1 MMYKFIT
8 IIAFTFFLNIDS
20 LACINGESKELKDG
34 TLLYEDDILII
45 PRGHSLNSN
54 EKLSNALERIDSL
67 YRKTNNIEYLSDI
80 GVVYIYLKQYGKA
93 IKLYLDIEKL
103 SPNRYSTASNIGTAY
118 ELNGQNEEALKWIQ
132 KALKIDP
139 NSHQGSEWIHLNIL
153 KAKIGGERFY
163 NSKFLLNIN
172 FGNDSIPKSKHDN
185 EKFNKLLDLLQSQLY
200 FQLNERLTFVKPKDK
215 IVAQLMFDFGN
226 ILFLQNSYS
235 NAVET
240 YKKAIE
246 YGYSGELIEKRIKK
260 SQSLIKVIEIE
271 YVDIRG
277 KNRQK
282 IQFNIFMGV
291 LLFLIIILVVVA
303 ISRKRNKS

>member
-1 MMYKFIT
+1 MYKFIT
-8 IIAFTFFLNIDS
+8 IIAFAFFLNIDS

-54 EKLSNALERIDSL
+54 EELSKALKRLDSL

-80 GVVYIYLKQYGKA
+80 GVVYIYLKQYDKA
-93 IKLYLDIEKL
+93 IELYLDIEKL

-118 ELNGQNEEALKWIQ
+118 ELNGKNEEALKWIQ

-139 NSHQGSEWIHLNIL
+139 NSHQGSEWIHFNIL
-153 KAKIGGERFY
+153 KAKVGGERFY

-172 FGNDSIPKSKHDN
+172 FGNDSIPKSKYDN
-185 EKFNKLLDLLQSQLY
+185 EKFNKLLDSLRSQLY

-226 ILFLQNSYS
+226 ILFLQNRYS
-235 NAVET
+235 DAVET
-240 YKKAIE
+240 YTKAIE
-246 YGYSGELIEKRIKK
+246 YGYSGELIENRMNK
-260 SQSLIKVIEIE
+260 SRSLIKEIKVE
-271 YVDIRG
+271 HIDINSN
-277 KNRQK
+277 NRQK
-282 IQFNIFMGV
+282 VRFYIFIGIS
-291 LLFLIIILVVVA
+291 LFLIILLITVA
-303 ISRKRNKS
+303 ISKTKHKS